1 MISVCIAT
9 YQGEKYIRE
18 QRASIRCQRAD
29 DDEIIVSDDG
39 STDRTLD
46 IIRQMAAFRGHVVIQ
61 TLFMHGTM
69 AGADVTN
76 TTPYYIEPWLAAL
89 RRIAP
94 QEVMIYTIDR
104 PTPDTTLQKA
114 TPAELDAIRQQVEAL
129 GITCTAS
136 Y

>member
-1 MISVCIAT
+1 MKVDCNILKLDTVDDAYIGRVNRPTSPT
-9 YQGEKYIRE
+9 YRV
-18 QRASIRCQRAD
+18 A
-29 DDEIIVSDDG
+29 
-39 STDRTLD
+39 D
-46 IIRQMAAFRGHVVIQ
+46 IIRQMAAFRGHVIIQ

-69 AGADVTN
+69 AGAAVTN
-76 TTPYYIEPWLAAL
+76 TTPYYVEPWLAAL

>member
-1 MISVCIAT
+1 
-9 YQGEKYIRE
+9 
-18 QRASIRCQRAD
+18 
-29 DDEIIVSDDG
+29 
-39 STDRTLD
+39 
-46 IIRQMAAFRGHVVIQ
+46 MAAFRGHVIIQ